1 MSRQTGPRISSA
13 ERGSEVATQRARAF
27 GAAAA
32 LALILA
38 VLGWL
43 GWAIFRDFWVL
54 VNACLQP

>member
-1 MSRQTGPRISSA
+1 
-13 ERGSEVATQRARAF
+13 VATQRARAF